1 MPPLRTGVE
10 VALRSVLAP
19 GLLAARWVGQQRILG
34 PDDPPSPRPSLSLA
48 AKAVLDEIF
57 FLTEVVSARFVAAAD
72 LGRLAE
78 EVAAALA
85 VFETRG
91 WLASPERYHE
101 TPPVLVS
108 PELRPAR
115 TVGRDYAHLVFASG
129 YEPHPG
135 EPGRERW
142 IGYVPN
148 RTAHAWVLRHP
159 GRPRPWLVCIH
170 GYRTG
175 FPLADFV
182 GFPAMWLHRE
192 LGLNVVLPVLPLHGP
207 RTVGWRSGDGVV
219 SGAYLDTVHV
229 QAQAVWDVR
238 RLLRWI
244 RAEGGERVGVYGV
257 SLGGQTAALLAAL
270 EPDLD
275 CVIAGMPAADSVHLA
290 RWNVPW
296 FVMTLAERL
305 GIRWDHVE
313 QLLRVTSPLAMLP
326 QVARERRFLF
336 AGLADRLVPRDHLH
350 ALWHHWERPSIGWY
364 AGSHV
369 SFLLEPAVRGF
380 LRESLVTSGLVAD

>member
-1 MPPLRTGVE
+1 VE

-19 GLLAARWVGQQRILG
+19 GLLAARWVGQQRAVG
-34 PDDPPSPRPSLSLA
+34 PDDPPSPPRSLSLT

-57 FLTEVVSARFVAAAD
+57 FLTEVVSAQFVAAAD
-72 LGRLAE
+72 LGRLAD
-78 EVAAALA
+78 EVTAALA
-85 VFETRG
+85 LFEAHG
-91 WLASPERYHE
+91 WLESPDRYHIA
-101 TPPVLVS
+101 PPALVA
-108 PELRPAR
+108 PELRAAR

-129 YEPHPG
+129 YEPHPA

-175 FPLADFV
+175 FPIADFV

-207 RTVGWRSGDGVV
+207 RTVGRRSGDGVV

-238 RLLRWI
+238 RVLRWI
-244 RAEGGERVGVYGV
+244 RSEGGERVGVYGV

-270 EPDLD
+270 EADLD

-290 RWNVPW
+290 RWNVSGL
-296 FVMTLAERL
+296 VMTLAEHL

-313 QLLRVTSPLAMLP
+313 RVLRVVSPLAMP
-326 QVARERRFLF
+326 AQVARERRFMF
-336 AGLADRLVPRDHLH
+336 AGLADRLVPRDHVH
-350 ALWHHWERPSIGWY
+350 ALWHHWERPRIDWY

-369 SFLLEPAVRGF
+369 SFVLEPAVRGF
-380 LRESLVTSGLVAD
+380 LRESLATTGLVAG